1 MLRNVTQ
8 IGKIGPSHPAT
19 PPAACH
25 SAEIQINSLI
35 PKTKLASSVQFYSQP
50 NLAPHAQTRTI
61 LHKNAEFRKTND
73 ANPNRPLAPSP
84 ARPLTPATHPN
95 QPLRRASPCH
105 RVSVSPDPH
114 TPAFQCHSLYIHLFI
129 LQTVHTCE
137 LHSARPKPYTVNKCA
152 KPQFSS

>member
-73 ANPNRPLAPSP
+73 ANPNRPLAPSLP
-84 ARPLTPATHPN
+84 LPTQINRSDARLRVTASPSPLTRT
-95 QPLRRASPCH
+95 RRPS
-105 RVSVSPDPH
+105 SVTACISSCSFYKLF
-114 TPAFQCHSLYIHLFI
+114 TPANFI
-129 LQTVHTCE
+129 PRGPSRTL
-137 LHSARPKPYTVNKCA
+137 
-152 KPQFSS
+152 